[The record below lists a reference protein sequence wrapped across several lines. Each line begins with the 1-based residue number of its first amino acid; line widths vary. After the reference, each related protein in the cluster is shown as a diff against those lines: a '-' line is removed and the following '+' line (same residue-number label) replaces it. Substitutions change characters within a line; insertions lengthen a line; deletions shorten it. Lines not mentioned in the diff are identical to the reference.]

1 MLGSENP
8 GPHTCYT
15 SNPLHLFLVF
25 FVFWNRVS
33 LCSQGWSCTC
43 NPVSASQLLEFQV
56 SATLAPLHLYLIK
69 HPYIS
74 HINCEKHNQN
84 GTVDHRQ
91 KKKLV
96 SNRTSTEPESLR
108 RRLHKGHL
116 GTDVLMGTSSDCP
129 APRRQVTNLTAVCVS
144 VGKTPR
150 TNGGSTLDMTWI
162 REFCPSDVA
171 LARSQH
177 TTCGRVL
184 TRKNQRGSAGDRR
197 TISLAMGYKLE
208 SEEESHTLSEF
219 WLQAQAAIMY

>member
-1 MLGSENP
+1 
-8 GPHTCYT
+8 
-15 SNPLHLFLVF
+15 
-25 FVFWNRVS
+25 
-33 LCSQGWSCTC
+33 
-43 NPVSASQLLEFQV
+43 V

-150 TNGGSTLDMTWI
+150 TNGESTLDMT
-162 REFCPSDVA
+162 
-171 LARSQH
+171 
-177 TTCGRVL
+177 
-184 TRKNQRGSAGDRR
+184 
-197 TISLAMGYKLE
+197 
-208 SEEESHTLSEF
+208 
-219 WLQAQAAIMY
+219 